1 MRWNVRQCAL
11 ILAVLLGGSLPSEAT
26 AGQPSLAASGK
37 RLFIRCIAC
46 HTLDADARPGIGPH
60 LEGIVGRQAA
70 SVPGFPYSP
79 AMRARSFRWSEAQL
93 DKLLKRPQAEIPD
106 LCLPFTG
113 LARRQDRKALIAY
126 LKNPDAP

>member
-1 MRWNVRQCAL
+1 L
-11 ILAVLLGGSLPSEAT
+11 ILAGLLAGSMHSAAM
-26 AGQPSLAASGK
+26 AGQPSLAVSGK
-37 RLFIRCIAC
+37 RLFIRCVAC

-70 SVPGFPYSP
+70 SVPGFQYSA
-79 AMRARSFRWSEAQL
+79 AMRAQSFKWSEAQL
-93 DKLLKRPQAEIPD
+93 DKLLKRPQAEVAD

-126 LKNPDAP
+126 LKNPDVP